1 MRICEYC
8 GKPLA
13 EESHFCGACG
23 RITAGKEIGP
33 PRPATLPPPPGQ
45 EFSLLLEAAAAPHA
59 EYAGFWRRLLAR
71 LIDVVVLAAGVM
83 LLVFAVALLLALLYG
98 DRLQEIGDEDFEAAV
113 GAVAVGILLVGEW
126 LYYGLMESSSWQ
138 ATLGK
143 KAIGLKVTDLEGKRI
158 SFARATGRHFAKF
171 LSALLLNL
179 GFLIIAITSRKQG
192 LHDLIADC
200 LVLRRA

>member
-1 MRICEYC
+1 
-8 GKPLA
+8 
-13 EESHFCGACG
+13 
-23 RITAGKEIGP
+23 
-33 PRPATLPPPPGQ
+33 
-45 EFSLLLEAAAAPHA
+45 
-59 EYAGFWRRLLAR
+59 
-71 LIDVVVLAAGVM
+71 M

-192 LHDLIADC
+192 LHDLITDC
-200 LVLRRA
+200 LVLRQA